1 MVNMKNYIVTESFG
15 NFEIWRSPFMNKEEA
30 CKHADQLRIDTNRGE
45 IKILEY
51 IPIKNSI
58 LN

>member
-1 MVNMKNYIVTESFG
+1 MVNMKNYIITESFG
-15 NFEIWRSPFMNKEEA
+15 DFEIWRSPLMNKEEA
-30 CKHADQLRIDTNRGE
+30 YEHANQLRIDTNRGE

-51 IPIKNSI
+51 MPVKNSM